1 MISEAYLSCPEVGS
15 ANFEGDGWSGYTT
28 TNNTGLSWIRSD
40 HQMGRNRPAA
50 DVTYRN
56 SSGKYWV
63 VIYILCTTIFY
74 KKERAYSIQCPS
86 HYFSPLP
93 AAHGIP

>member
-1 MISEAYLSCPEVGS
+1 MTAFLFVVRVREHSKSAEFCMISEAYLSCPEVGS

-28 TNNTGLSWIRSD
+28 TNNTGLSWIRLD

-56 SSGKYWV
+56 SSGKY
-63 VIYILCTTIFY
+63 
-74 KKERAYSIQCPS
+74 
-86 HYFSPLP
+86 
-93 AAHGIP
+93 